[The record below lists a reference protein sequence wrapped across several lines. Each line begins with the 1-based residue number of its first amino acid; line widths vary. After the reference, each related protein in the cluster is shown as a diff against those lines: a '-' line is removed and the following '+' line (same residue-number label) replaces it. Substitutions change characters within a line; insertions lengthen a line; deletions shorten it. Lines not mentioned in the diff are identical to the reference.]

1 MPIRKHVRQKS
12 SAAAA
17 QRQSGRHHK
26 PVVSS
31 THKSTRQDLIAPDL
45 FGNEAGDDEALE
57 ILDSYFL
64 DKPEFEQFFSPKT
77 RLAFVRSR
85 KGVGKSALLK
95 QALSRRM
102 RSGGEE
108 LLIYLKASDLIA
120 LQDVSAKSP
129 DELIYGWQQRICTQ
143 VNLELG
149 STLSVGF
156 TDDSMLLIESAE
168 LAGFRNRN
176 LVSALFD
183 RLKIKGLGAEIERA
197 RVGSPNPEALL
208 SRVLENKDVVVWLF
222 VDDVDATFI
231 NTEHERL
238 KASTFFS
245 ACRNLVSSVKGL
257 YIRAAVRSDVWSVL
271 AQHDEALDKCE
282 QYMLDL
288 HWSTAES
295 GRILENKIYSFFSRY
310 YPDDTRFTA
319 LKPGI
324 NGEAI
329 RRLVF
334 KEPFPWGADRALES
348 FRPIHILSAG
358 RPRWAAQLCKL
369 AARDAFEKAATHISI
384 GHVRAVLR
392 TYGQL
397 RVNDLYKE
405 HRHQCPVLQEIV
417 EAFSGGPHRFT
428 TDALLD
434 HIADKIVRRIGVPK
448 IDGITAEI
456 GPLSVA
462 HFLFR
467 TGFIAARDESD
478 DAGLGFIRY
487 EERPNLLT
495 TRANLDDGLPWEI
508 HPSYRQVLRIHHA
521 AQAGGPDF

>member
-1 MPIRKHVRQKS
+1 MPIKRHVRKKS
-12 SAAAA
+12 SGAVDA
-17 QRQSGRHHK
+17 GR
-26 PVVSS
+26 S
-31 THKSTRQDLIAPDL
+31 THPLKTAGRIPHTSTRQDLIAPDL
-45 FGNEAGDDEALE
+45 FGNEAGDDEEIE

-64 DKPEFEQFFSPKT
+64 DKTEFEQFFSSNT
-77 RLAFVRSR
+77 RLALVRSR

-95 QALSRRM
+95 QSLSRR
-102 RSGGEE
+102 SKSSSEE

-129 DELIYGWQQRICTQ
+129 DELVYGWQQRICTQ

-156 TDDSMLLIESAE
+156 ADDSMLLIESAE

-176 LVSALFD
+176 LVSALVD
-183 RLKIKGLGAEIERA
+183 RLKIKGLGAEIERT
-197 RVGSPNPEALL
+197 RVGVVNSQSLL
-208 SRVLENKDVVVWLF
+208 SRVLENKDVSVWLF

-257 YIRAAVRSDVWSVL
+257 YIRAAVRTDVWSVL

-288 HWSTAES
+288 QWSTAET
-295 GRILENKIYSFFSRY
+295 GRILENKIHSFFARY
-310 YPDDTRFTA
+310 YPDDARFTT
-319 LKPGI
+319 LKPGTDSQK
-324 NGEAI
+324 I
-329 RRLVF
+329 RSLVF
-334 KEPFPWGADRALES
+334 KEPFPWGTNRFLES

-369 AARDAFEKAATHISI
+369 AGRDAFNKTATHISI
-384 GHVRAVLR
+384 GHIRAILR
-392 TYGQL
+392 AYGQL

-405 HRHQCPVLQEIV
+405 HRHQCAVLQDMV
-417 EAFSGGPHRFT
+417 ESFSGGPHRYT
-428 TDALLD
+428 TSALLE
-434 HIADKIVRRIGVPK
+434 HIADKIIRRIGTPK
-448 IDGITAEI
+448 IDGITAEM
-456 GPLSVA
+456 GPISVA

-467 TGFIAARDESD
+467 TGFIAARDESE
-478 DAGLGFIRY
+478 ATGLGFIRY

-495 TRANLDDGLPWEI
+495 TDANLDDGLPWEI
-508 HPSYRQVLRIHHA
+508 HPSYRQVLRIQSA
-521 AQAGGPDF
+521 NTANMPDF

>member
-1 MPIRKHVRQKS
+1 MVIKRHVGRKASAPTHEGRS
-12 SAAAA
+12 SHARNAAVPT
-17 QRQSGRHHK
+17 S
-26 PVVSS
+26 
-31 THKSTRQDLIAPDL
+31 HKSTRQDLIAPDL
-45 FGNEAGDDEALE
+45 FGNEAGDDEELE

-95 QALSRRM
+95 QSLSRRLK
-102 RSGGEE
+102 SGSEE

-120 LQDVSAKSP
+120 LQDISARSP
-129 DELIYGWQQRICTQ
+129 DEFVYGWQQRICTQ

-149 STLSVGF
+149 ATLNVGF
-156 TDDSMLLIESAE
+156 TDDTMLLIESAE

-176 LVSALFD
+176 LVSALVD
-183 RLKIKGLGAEIERA
+183 RLKIKGLGTEIERT
-197 RVGSPNPEALL
+197 RVSTSNPEVLL

-238 KASTFFS
+238 RASTFFS

-257 YIRAAVRSDVWSVL
+257 CIRAAVRTDVWSVL

-295 GRILENKIYSFFSRY
+295 GRIIENKIHSFFTRY
-310 YPDDTRFTA
+310 YPDDTRFSA
-319 LKPGI
+319 LEPGVD
-324 NGEAI
+324 GQEI

-334 KEPFPWGADRALES
+334 KEPFPWGANRTLDAH
-348 FRPIHILSAG
+348 RPIHILSAG

-369 AARDAFEKAATHISI
+369 AARDAFDKAATHISI
-384 GHVRAVLR
+384 GHIRAVLR
-392 TYGQL
+392 AYGQL

-405 HRHQCPVLQEIV
+405 HRHQCSVLQDIV
-417 EAFSGGPHRFT
+417 EAFSGGPHRYT

-434 HIADKIVRRIGVPK
+434 LVADKIIRRIGVPK
-448 IDGITAEI
+448 IDGITAEM
-456 GPLSVA
+456 GPLAVA

-478 DAGLGFIRY
+478 AGGLGFVRY
-487 EERPNLLT
+487 EDRPNLLT
-495 TRANLDDGLPWEI
+495 TRINLDDGLPWEI
-508 HPSYRQVLRIHHA
+508 HPSYREVLRIQHGGA
-521 AQAGGPDF
+521 ADRPDF